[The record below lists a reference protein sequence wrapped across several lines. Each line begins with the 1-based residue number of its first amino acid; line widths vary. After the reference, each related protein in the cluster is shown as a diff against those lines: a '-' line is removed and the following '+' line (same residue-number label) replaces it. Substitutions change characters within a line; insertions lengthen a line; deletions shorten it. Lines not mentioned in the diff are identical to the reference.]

1 MKKEP
6 DVSTSFCCF
15 SRRPALSPSRTF
27 LTDVEGEMFPSLTT
41 CSCVSV
47 SNIRTTQVSCV
58 FAWAPVCNLS
68 GNQECLVQ
76 NGSIIYWIWRKQ
88 VVPSDRH
95 RLNELIDLHYCD
107 TTSSLV
113 WTSDGNKTVS
123 SWNKSLAF
131 SESRRLSE
139 EERGGRRN
147 VQTRSFSV
155 LCSSRDITGFKQ

>member
-1 MKKEP
+1 M
-6 DVSTSFCCF
+6 
-15 SRRPALSPSRTF
+15 
-27 LTDVEGEMFPSLTT
+27 
-41 CSCVSV
+41 
-47 SNIRTTQVSCV
+47 
-58 FAWAPVCNLS
+58 
-68 GNQECLVQ
+68 
-76 NGSIIYWIWRKQ
+76 
-88 VVPSDRH
+88 PSDRH

-155 LCSSRDITGFKQ
+155 LCSSRDITGFITVRKMVSPGHVGGHAVETCRFYWRNLKD